1 MIQNLELQLTDWKK
15 LEIIERKHSTYMNI
29 LTLSNVISIKYSYY
43 DMKIILFVGFLVIVL
58 VLSMNIIEGNTN
70 NTENVP
76 RMNTQLEKLNE
87 LKNKMPEGDR
97 TTLSL
102 NDLMSKY
109 EYRDYKNTIRD
120 VIRENSKNTAPGRRV
135 NGGKK
140 IQEAIDN
147 LTRRRDYVRDKK

>member
-1 MIQNLELQLTDWKK
+1 MPHRKQFIK
-15 LEIIERKHSTYMNI
+15 LYEQPYVI
-29 LTLSNVISIKYSYY
+29 LSIKYSYY
-43 DMKIILFVGFLVIVL
+43 DMKILLFVGFLVIVL

-76 RMNTQLEKLNE
+76 RMNTQLENLNE

>member
-1 MIQNLELQLTDWKK
+1 MPHRKQFIK
-15 LEIIERKHSTYMNI
+15 LYEQPYVI
-29 LTLSNVISIKYSYY
+29 LSIKYSYY
-43 DMKIILFVGFLVIVL
+43 DMKILLFAGFLVIVL

>member
-1 MIQNLELQLTDWKK
+1 
-15 LEIIERKHSTYMNI
+15 
-29 LTLSNVISIKYSYY
+29 
-43 DMKIILFVGFLVIVL
+43 MKVLLFVGFLVVVL

-70 NTENVP
+70 NTENVS

-87 LKNKMPEGDR
+87 LKNKIPEGDR

-102 NDLMSKY
+102 NDLMSKDK
-109 EYRDYKNTIRD
+109 YRDYKNTIQD